1 MITAI
6 VTVQG
11 SVVILLRLKMFLLTL
26 MLNKEE
32 CRRGPCA
39 FVGERKRAIS
49 KARSKLTASAS
60 ASE

>member
-1 MITAI
+1 VITAI

-32 CRRGPCA
+32 QRRGRCA
-39 FVGERKRAIS
+39 FVGEKES
-49 KARSKLTASAS
+49 HL
-60 ASE
+60 EGQE